1 MTTESVERRDKAGA
15 RGVAGRVFR
24 HENATLGIIL
34 AAVVAAMAIATGGK
48 AVAVRNMKMVLVETA
63 TMGICAIGQAFV
75 ILTGGIDLSV
85 AGIAF
90 GTSALGSAMMTTQEF
105 QQILGYAAP
114 VWQGIPAML
123 ALGAGLGAISGLVV
137 SRIKVPGLIATL
149 GVWQIAHGVGFFITG
164 GFTITRMVTPLKFF
178 GQGFIPEG
186 GFPVAGIIFIVVA
199 VVCYFIWHHTV
210 YGQSVFAAGGSP
222 GTAYLSGVKVKNMQL
237 SVYVISG
244 LLAGLGGMIRTARV
258 MSVSYSSF
266 DGLELQ
272 SIAAAVIGGMSLFG
286 GKGTIVGV
294 VLGALVI
301 GVIRNGMA
309 ILGAD
314 PFLESTILGVIV
326 ILSVAIDTWRRR
338 GR

>member
-1 MTTESVERRDKAGA
+1 MTTQSVERRRKSDSRSVA
-15 RGVAGRVFR
+15 RRIFR
-24 HENATLGIIL
+24 HENATLVIIL
-34 AAVVAAMAIATGGK
+34 AALIAGMAIATGGK
-48 AVAVRNMKMVLVETA
+48 SAALRNMKMVLVETS

-90 GTSALGSAMMTTQEF
+90 GTSALGSAMMTTQPF
-105 QQILGYAAP
+105 QQILGHAAP
-114 VWQGIPAML
+114 IWQGIPAML

-164 GFTITRMVTPLKFF
+164 GFTITRMVAPLKFF

-186 GFPVAGIIFIVVA
+186 GFPVAGIILIAVA
-199 VVCYFIWHHTV
+199 VICYFVWHHTV
-210 YGQSVFAAGGSP
+210 YGQSVFATGGSP
-222 GTAYLSGVKVKNMQL
+222 GTAYLSGVKVQRMQL
-237 SVYVISG
+237 SVYIISG
-244 LLAGLGGMIRTARV
+244 LLAALGGTIRTARV

-286 GKGTIVGV
+286 GKGNMVGV
-294 VLGALVI
+294 VLGALMI
-301 GVIRNGMA
+301 GVIRNGMS

-314 PFLESTILGVIV
+314 PFLESTVLGVLV
-326 ILSVAIDTWRRR
+326 ILFVGIDTWRRK
-338 GR
+338 GH

>member
-1 MTTESVERRDKAGA
+1 MTTESVERRDKSGSRSVA
-15 RGVAGRVFR
+15 RRIFR
-24 HENATLGIIL
+24 HENTTLVIIL
-34 AAVVAAMAIATGGK
+34 AALVAAMSIATGGK
-48 AVAVRNMKMVLVETA
+48 SAAVRNMKMVLVQTA
-63 TMGICAIGQAFV
+63 TMGISAIGQAFV

-114 VWQGIPAML
+114 IWQGIPAML
-123 ALGAGLGAISGLVV
+123 ALGAALGAISGLVV
-137 SRIKVPGLIATL
+137 SRVKVPGLIATL
-149 GVWQIAHGVGFFITG
+149 GVWQIAHGVGFFISG
-164 GFTITRMVTPLKFF
+164 GFTLTRMVPSLKFF

-186 GFPVAGIIFIVVA
+186 GFPVAGIIFIAVA
-199 VVCYFIWHHTV
+199 VICYFVWHHTT
-210 YGQSVFAAGGSP
+210 YGQSVYASGGSP
-222 GTAYLSGVKVKNMQL
+222 GAAYLSGVKVKNMQL

-244 LLAGLGGMIRTARV
+244 VLAALGGLIRTARV

-294 VLGALVI
+294 VLGALII
-301 GVIRNGMA
+301 GVIRNGMS

-326 ILSVAIDTWRRR
+326 ILAVGIDYWRRR

>member
-1 MTTESVERRDKAGA
+1 MTTKSVEQRDKAGS
-15 RGVAGRVFR
+15 RSVAQRIFS

-34 AAVVAAMAIATGGK
+34 AVIVAAMAVATGGK
-48 AVAVRNMKMVLVETA
+48 SAAVRNVKMVLVETS

-75 ILTGGIDLSV
+75 ILTAGIDLSV

-105 QQILGYAAP
+105 QQILSYAAP
-114 VWQGIPAML
+114 IWQGIPAML
-123 ALGAGLGAISGLVV
+123 ALGAAFGAISGFVV

-199 VVCYFIWHHTV
+199 VICYFIWHHTV
-210 YGQSVFAAGGSP
+210 YGQSVFATGGSP
-222 GTAYLSGVKVKNMQL
+222 GTAYLSGVKVKNTQL

-266 DGLELQ
+266 EGLELQ

-294 VLGALVI
+294 VLGALII

-314 PFLESTILGVIV
+314 PFLESTVLGVIV
-326 ILSVAIDTWRRR
+326 ILAVGIDYWRRR